1 MRKLK
6 FMNKQKA
13 LKRLMKATREFD
25 EFLCD
30 QTCQYNSHQPR
41 DIWGYNKQVLLN
53 VFKDMIKHEIKIA
66 DKEVKEKIKELQQE
80 RKMYEQRHDS

>member
-1 MRKLK
+1 MNFYAIKL
-6 FMNKQKA
+6 
-13 LKRLMKATREFD
+13 
-25 EFLCD
+25 
-30 QTCQYNSHQPR
+30 CQYNSHQPR